1 MRCFAIAALAALM
14 LPVTAIAA
22 DSEGR
27 FAVEGVGRATC
38 VDYLKAASEKNPVYY
53 SIGGW
58 IEGYLTAVNAQTPET
73 YDITPW
79 QQTDLFAALLE
90 SHCQANP
97 DINIIVIIRGMVDSL
112 MGERLRE
119 PTPLKSVD
127 IGDRQVYLYDVVLR
141 RIQQALKDKGHYQG
155 GIDGDYG
162 PGTRAAMTAF
172 QQSEGLEVTG
182 LPDQVTLFQLLSGG
196 TPAQ

>member
-1 MRCFAIAALAALM
+1 MRRFAIAMLAAFM

-90 SHCQANP
+90 SHCQGNP
-97 DINIIVIIRGMVDSL
+97 EINIIVIIRGMVDSL
-112 MGERLRE
+112 MADRLLE
-119 PTPLKSVD
+119 PSPVKAVD
-127 IGDRQVYLYDVVLR
+127 IGGREVYFYDLVLR

-162 PGTRAAMTAF
+162 PGTKAAMTSF
-172 QQSEGLEVTG
+172 QQSMGLEATG
-182 LPDQVTLFQLLSGG
+182 LPDQVTLFELLSAGA
-196 TPAQ
+196 PAQ

>member
-38 VDYLKAASEKNPVYY
+38 VDYLKAAAEKNPVYY
-53 SIGGW
+53 TIGGW

-73 YDITPW
+73 YDVTPW

-97 DINIIVIIRGMVDSL
+97 EINIIVIIRGMVDSL
-112 MGERLRE
+112 MSDRLRE
-119 PTPLKSVD
+119 PSPLKPVD
-127 IGDRQVYLYDVVLR
+127 MGAREVYLYDVVLL

-162 PGTRAAMTAF
+162 PGTKTAMTAF
-172 QQSEGLEVTG
+172 QQAEGLEATG
-182 LPDQVTLFQLLSGG
+182 LPDQITLFQLLSGG
-196 TPAQ
+196 APAQ

>member
-1 MRCFAIAALAALM
+1 MRRFAIAMLATLM

-97 DINIIVIIRGMVDSL
+97 DINIIVIP
-112 MGERLRE
+112 